1 MKPVLHLCLLL
12 LGVQVQGQCSRYD
25 LSDEQQVQNIPH
37 SPEEHSQAEGEKL
50 AHVKIAPSNADF
62 AFRFYKQVREEAGNK
77 NIFFS
82 PVSISTAFVML
93 SLGARSNTLTQL
105 HNGLAFN
112 LTEVEEQE
120 IHEGFQHLLQ
130 LLNDPHQ
137 EVQLTMGNALFIDNR
152 LKLLQKFLD
161 DVTNFYYSE
170 VISSNFQ
177 NSADATQEINK
188 YIEIKTH
195 GKIVDLLKSLD
206 LDTMMVLVNYIF
218 FKGYWEKPFNDLET
232 RDDDFLLD
240 AKNSVKVKMMHKHK
254 DFNIHRDEKLSC
266 WVVEIPYKGKA
277 TALFVLPDEGTM
289 KQVEDALLKETVSNW
304 MQSLKKRKI
313 YLDLPK
319 FTISGSYDVKRLFEK
334 MGVTEV
340 FSDQA
345 DLSAVAEKTLLKVS
359 KAIHKAVVAVS
370 EQGTEAA
377 AVTVIEIVPTSACTE
392 FSLPPYIRFNRPF
405 LVMIFDET
413 THSILFV
420 GKIVNPA
427 AAED

>member
-1 MKPVLHLCLLL
+1 EK
-12 LGVQVQGQCSRYD
+12 
-25 LSDEQQVQNIPH
+25 
-37 SPEEHSQAEGEKL
+37 HSQGESENL

-82 PVSISTAFVML
+82 PLSISTAFAML
-93 SLGARSNTLTQL
+93 SLGARSNTLIQL
-105 HNGLAFN
+105 HKGLAFN
-112 LTEVEEQE
+112 LTEVDEQE

-137 EVQLTMGNALFIDNR
+137 EVQVTMGNALFIDNR
-152 LKLLQKFLD
+152 LELLQKFLD

-177 NSADATQEINK
+177 NSADAIKEINK
-188 YIEIKTH
+188 YIERKTH

-206 LDTMMVLVNYIF
+206 LDTVMVLVNYIF
-218 FKGYWEKPFNDLET
+218 FKGYWEKPFNNLAT
-232 RDDDFLLD
+232 RDDVFLLD
-240 AKNSVKVKMMHKHK
+240 AKNSVKVKMMHKHT

-266 WVVEIPYKGKA
+266 WLVEIPYKGKA
-277 TALFVLPDEGTM
+277 TALFVLPDEGAM
-289 KQVEDALLKETVSNW
+289 KQVEDALLKETVFNW
-304 MQSLKKRKI
+304 TQSLKKRNI

-319 FTISGSYDVKRLFEK
+319 FTISGSYDVKSLLEK

-345 DLSAVAEKTLLKVS
+345 DLSAVAGNTLLKVS
-359 KAIHKAVVAVS
+359 KAIHKAVVTVS
-370 EQGTEAA
+370 ENGTEAA
-377 AVTVIEIVPTSACTE
+377 AVTVIEIVPTTATAE
-392 FSLPPYIRFNRPF
+392 FSLPPHIRFNRPF
-405 LVMIFDET
+405 LLIIFDKN
-413 THSILFV
+413 THSIHFM

-427 AAED
+427 